1 MQYQEMKKRYSASNI
16 GETGKTSIKDRLKI
30 IAAGAKPRLA
40 VSVFLNQQRRI
51 AMSASTRWI
60 AVGLITTNFGL
71 LAGHAVAGQLP
82 EGVKKPVGA
91 QIDPV
96 QKAMCRHKKILY
108 QQGSRLEIN
117 GKDYI
122 CTMNNGWVL
131 APA

>member
-1 MQYQEMKKRYSASNI
+1 MQYQEMKHRYSTSNI
-16 GETGKTSIKDRLKI
+16 SETGKISIKYRLKN
-30 IAAGAKPRLA
+30 IAA
-40 VSVFLNQQRRI
+40 
-51 AMSASTRWI
+51 RWI

-82 EGVKKPVGA
+82 EGIKKPVGA
-91 QIDPV
+91 QIDPI
-96 QKAMCRHKKILY
+96 QKAVCQSKKKLY

-122 CTMNNGWVL
+122 CTMNHGWVL

>member
-1 MQYQEMKKRYSASNI
+1 MQYQEMKHRYSTSNI
-16 GETGKTSIKDRLKI
+16 SETGKISIKDRLKI
-30 IAAGAKPRLA
+30 IAA
-40 VSVFLNQQRRI
+40 
-51 AMSASTRWI
+51 RWI

-82 EGVKKPVGA
+82 EGIKKPVGA

-96 QKAMCRHKKILY
+96 QEVVCRNKKKLY

-117 GKDYI
+117 GMDYI

>member
-1 MQYQEMKKRYSASNI
+1 MQHLEMKHPYSASNI
-16 GETGKTSIKDRLKI
+16 SETGKISIKDRLKI
-30 IAAGAKPRLA
+30 SAA
-40 VSVFLNQQRRI
+40 
-51 AMSASTRWI
+51 RWI

-82 EGVKKPVGA
+82 EGIKKPVGA

-96 QKAMCRHKKILY
+96 QEAVCRHKKKLY